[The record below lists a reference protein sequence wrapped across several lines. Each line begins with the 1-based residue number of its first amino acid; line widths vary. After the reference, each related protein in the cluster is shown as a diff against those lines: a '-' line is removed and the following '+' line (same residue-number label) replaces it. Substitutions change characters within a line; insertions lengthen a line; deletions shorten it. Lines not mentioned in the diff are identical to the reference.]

1 MNTGTKIAIGVV
13 VVLAGF
19 CFLWMFQLF
28 KGVETA
34 MDDARSNATTFGEET
49 LSLLTLDWEFDDI
62 KLRSAQTLVD
72 EDEDGNLTAQLRDY
86 GEALGQLKSSTGQVT
101 DLAVDSQGESQVLRA
116 TFVAEL
122 VCENGSAT
130 IELDLARQPK
140 NSWQLVGIE
149 VRPNEVP
156 VN

>member
-28 KGVETA
+28 RSVETA

-49 LSLLTLDWEFDDI
+49 LSLLTLDWESDDI

-72 EDEDGNLTAQLRDY
+72 EDEDGSLTAQLRDY

-101 DLAVDSQGESQVLRA
+101 DLAVDSKGESQLLRA
-116 TFVAEL
+116 TFVADV

-130 IELDLARQPK
+130 VTLDLARQPK
-140 NSWQLVGIE
+140 NSWQLAGIKVLLDE
-149 VRPNEVP
+149 AP